1 LTDDSRDRATRAA
14 SASIGHTIVLAM
26 VGNNIDRRI
35 IYGRW
40 SISDSSG
47 SRFSRFDLDR
57 SHRSTIIS
65 TWKIIGGK
73 WIQKIRK
80 PSGSKRYENLLDTKD
95 TKTLSGSKRYENLLD
110 RKSNP
115 TLLDTSRSTSAAHH
129 PSPIDHPPPTIT
141 IRTSSSSLLA
151 PSPAARRIKQTHS
164 LGSMKEQHKS

>member
-1 LTDDSRDRATRAA
+1 MTDDSRDRATRAA

-47 SRFSRFDLDR
+47 SRFSRIDLDR

-80 PSGSKRYENLLDTKD
+80 PSGSKRYENLLYTKD
-95 TKTLSGSKRYENLLD
+95 TKTFSIQKIRKLSGSKNSTL
-110 RKSNP
+110 SNVH
-115 TLLDTSRSTSAAHH
+115 LQC
-129 PSPIDHPPPTIT
+129 SPIKPST
-141 IRTSSSSLLA
+141 RLL
-151 PSPAARRIKQTHS
+151 RL
-164 LGSMKEQHKS
+164 LGTMAW